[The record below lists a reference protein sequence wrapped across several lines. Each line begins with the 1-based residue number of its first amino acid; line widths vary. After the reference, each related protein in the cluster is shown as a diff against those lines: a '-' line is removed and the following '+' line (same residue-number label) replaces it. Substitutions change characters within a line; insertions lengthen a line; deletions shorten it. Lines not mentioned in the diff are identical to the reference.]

1 MGARQVPLSALPI
14 RARELPDKSF
24 GTSATP
30 GHLGE
35 GAHDGDATGLHYALR
50 PKISEK
56 NGSTFGLETHVGRQ
70 CLVYPGGSLAFG
82 PTFGTTGVYKPCHTA
97 ASDGLFRPTQGGGC
111 PLKAS
116 TDAAQP
122 RGIIHVR
129 YKQ

>member
-82 PTFGTTGVYKPCHTA
+82 PTFGTTGVYRPFHTA
-97 ASDGLFRPTQGGGC
+97 ASDGLFGPTQGGGC
-111 PLKAS
+111 PLKTSPSA
-116 TDAAQP
+116 TQP